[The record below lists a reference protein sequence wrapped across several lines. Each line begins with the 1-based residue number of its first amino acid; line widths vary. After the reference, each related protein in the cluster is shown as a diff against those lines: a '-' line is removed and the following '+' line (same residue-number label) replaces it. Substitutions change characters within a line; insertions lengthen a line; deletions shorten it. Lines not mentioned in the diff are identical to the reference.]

1 MTNSEK
7 SKAAA
12 QDKVA
17 RLRAEQARTER
28 RRVVIAAS
36 AVGAVVVLVAVLV
49 VARLAARYQRAGR
62 QGTEMERLEDRHHLG
77 RPKQGSAA
85 PDQRLRRK

>member
-77 RPKQGSAA
+77 RG
-85 PDQRLRRK
+85 